1 MQVVPRVALLGAPA
15 LVEATGLPDG
25 ERIGVRVSTRDRT
38 GRRWSATRARRP
50 AAGELRLDAATLI
63 PAMLPAGRD
72 RLTPLDV
79 DLLPPHG
86 GLALDVEL
94 LVDGRVVARAAAR
107 RLLARPEV
115 TTRLLSER
123 QDGLVGRFATTGG
136 AAPRP
141 AVLVLGGSEGGL
153 SRNPTAELLASHG
166 YDALQLAYFGE
177 RGLPPK
183 LERIPL
189 EYFARA
195 LDWLAARPG
204 VDPQRLFVLGASRGA
219 ELALILGSRF
229 PALVHGVAA
238 YAPSSY
244 VVPALDGVTPAWTHH
259 GAPVRP
265 VALSGGWADPRS
277 AEGRAAA
284 IPVERIRGPVLL
296 VGGGDD
302 LVWPAGDFVQ
312 AIADRLRARGKRNF
326 ASVLAAHAGHAVAAK
341 LPLLPLAT
349 FSASGWSAGG
359 FPAPDAVART
369 RAWAVLL
376 GMLERSTRR

>member
-1 MQVVPRVALLGAPA
+1 
-15 LVEATGLPDG
+15 
-25 ERIGVRVSTRDRT
+25 
-38 GRRWSATRARRP
+38 
-50 AAGELRLDAATLI
+50 
-63 PAMLPAGRD
+63 MLPVGHG
-72 RLTPLDV
+72 RLTPLDA
-79 DLLPPHG
+79 DLVPPDG
-86 GLALDVEL
+86 GLALDLEL
-94 LVDGRVVARAAAR
+94 LVDGRVVARTAAR
-107 RLLARPEV
+107 RLLARPDV
-115 TTRLLSER
+115 TTRLLSR
-123 QDGLVGRFATTGG
+123 RRDGVVGRFATTGG
-136 AAPRP
+136 ADRRP

-177 RGLPPK
+177 PGLPPE

-189 EYFARA
+189 EYLVRA
-195 LDWLAARPG
+195 LRWLAARPG
-204 VDPQRLFVLGASRGA
+204 VDPERLFLLGASRGA

-265 VALSGGWADPRS
+265 VVLSGGWADPRS

-284 IPVERIRGPVLL
+284 IPVERIPGPVLL
-296 VGGGDD
+296 VGGGSD
-302 LVWPAGDFVQ
+302 LVWPSGDFVE

-326 ASVLAAHAGHAVAAK
+326 ASVVHPEAGHAVAAK

-349 FSASGWSAGG
+349 FSSSGRSAGG
-359 FPAPDAVART
+359 FPQADAAART